1 MAITVAAVERESLF
15 KIPGLADL
23 SSRVSS
29 YWKLGIPPLV
39 VVTIRTRPCILIT
52 PVTICRSRSLSA
64 NRPGGEAGFGHGA
77 DSAAIKREEESEGL

>member
-1 MAITVAAVERESLF
+1 MAITVATVERGTLL

-39 VVTIRTRPCILIT
+39 VVTIRTRRTLIT
-52 PVTICRSRSLSA
+52 LVTTCRSRSLSV
-64 NRPGGEAGFGHGA
+64 NRVGGEAGFGHGA
-77 DSAAIKREEESEGL
+77 DSAAIK